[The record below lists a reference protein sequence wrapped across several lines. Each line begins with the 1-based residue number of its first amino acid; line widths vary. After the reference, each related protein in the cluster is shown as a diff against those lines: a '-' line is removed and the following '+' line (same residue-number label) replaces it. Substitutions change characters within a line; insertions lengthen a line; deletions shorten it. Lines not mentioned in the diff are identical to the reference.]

1 MLYFCLTAVS
11 VGASCYTL
19 VAISLERYFA
29 ILHPLTSRRWQTLS
43 HARKMILVI
52 WLTTLLVMSPIAAF
66 QQLLTLKN
74 GKKACREIW
83 PSGMSEISL
92 DKAYSV
98 LLVLLLLLVPL
109 LLMSIFYGIVAK
121 KLWVD
126 IGKPS
131 NYESSRKVQNG
142 ACTKLR
148 GRSSSQV
155 GERNILVVRQ
165 VNFAKELI
173 NRKRVIRMLFV
184 VVVQY
189 FICWSPV
196 YVVNTWKTIDYPSL
210 HDLMSTTTWSLI
222 LLLAYTSSFVHPI
235 TYCFM
240 NKSFRRAFV
249 RLFCCSP
256 EEVKIIYRSK
266 PSTSGTYVQEKY

>member
-1 MLYFCLTAVS
+1 
-11 VGASCYTL
+11 
-19 VAISLERYFA
+19 
-29 ILHPLTSRRWQTLS
+29 
-43 HARKMILVI
+43 
-52 WLTTLLVMSPIAAF
+52 MSPIAAF

-74 GKKACREIW
+74 GKTACREIW

-98 LLVLLLLLVPL
+98 LLVVLLLLVPL
-109 LLMSIFYGIVAK
+109 LLMCIFYGIVAK

-131 NYESSRKVQNG
+131 SSESSRKVQNG
-142 ACTKLR
+142 VCIKLQA
-148 GRSSSQV
+148 GSSSQV
-155 GERNILVVRQ
+155 SERNILVVRQ
-165 VNFAKELI
+165 VNFAKDLI

-184 VVVQY
+184 IVVQY
-189 FICWSPV
+189 FICWSPL
-196 YVVNTWKTIDYPSL
+196 YVFNTWKTIDYPSL
-210 HDLMSTTTWSLI
+210 HDIMSSTTWSLI

-249 RLFCCSP
+249 RLFCCAP
-256 EEVKIIYRSK
+256 KDVKRVYRSK
-266 PSTSGTYVQEKY
+266 PSSSGTYIQEKY